1 MKTKLFRKLI
11 TLALIVVMSVVFAV
25 TTDSF
30 FNVRN
35 IQMLLRVAAYVG
47 LVCLGTSFVMI
58 GGGIDLSTGGII
70 CFTGVICARLAVLN
84 APVIVILLG
93 AVACGALCGF
103 INGFCI
109 TRFHLNDFITTLASG
124 YVFSGFALA
133 TIFKDESGRVA
144 SIVIKNKPFLQIGQ
158 SIGGIYY
165 ISIAWIVLTIV
176 AYFVQRRTR
185 FGLHVTAMGSNLKSS
200 DMSGINTP
208 RLKIITYM
216 ICGAFC
222 GLAAAFTV
230 ANQGTT
236 YLSLGEGKG
245 FEAVAACVVG
255 GVVLGGG
262 KGDAVGAFLGALFMT
277 LVTNGMYKY
286 GLGTAWQYV
295 FEGAVILVAI
305 MFDTGLGVLAARRLS
320 RLAHS
325 DNPVAAKQRGLGQ

>member
-1 MKTKLFRKLI
+1 MSNKLLRKLI
-11 TLALIVVMSVVFAV
+11 TLALIIVISLIFAF

-30 FNVRN
+30 FNLRN
-35 IQMLLRVAAYVG
+35 IQMLMRVSAYVG
-47 LVCLGTSFVMI
+47 LVCIGTSFVMI

-70 CFTGVICARLAVLN
+70 CFSGVICARLAAMN
-84 APVIVILLG
+84 APVIIIILG
-93 AVACGALCGF
+93 AVACGVVCGF

-133 TIFKDESGRVA
+133 TIFKDDSGRVA
-144 SIVIKNKPFLQIGQ
+144 SIALKHKPFLEIGK
-158 SIGGIYY
+158 SVGGLYY
-165 ISIAWIVLTIV
+165 IAIAWIILTIV
-176 AYFVQRRTR
+176 ALIIQKRTR

-200 DMSGINTP
+200 DMSGINTS
-208 RLKIITYM
+208 RLKIVTYM
-216 ICGAFC
+216 ICGAAC

-236 YLSLGEGKG
+236 YLSLGDGKG

-255 GVVLGGG
+255 GVALGGG
-262 KGDAVGAFLGALFMT
+262 KGDAAGAFLGALFMT

-305 MFDTGLGVLAARRLS
+305 MFDTGLGSITAKRLK
-320 RLAHS
+320 RIAHN
-325 DNPVAAKQRGLGQ
+325 DDPAEEALH